1 MEVQNALGSINLLG
15 FPEKWPYEAFANE
28 LAKGDTVSMP
38 VFEVNE
44 ETVVTV
50 SLPVIEVDANTFSA
64 FQDSSYNRFV
74 ALQVSNNLRGIEWST
89 TCPDDFNTVLS
100 DSLYDDPFESLDSIF
115 PTSDLF

>member
-74 ALQVSNNLRGIEWST
+74 ALSNNLRGIESST